1 MRLSERV
8 PCRSVTS
15 LSTVHLSPSTYV
27 GCAMQHLT
35 HRRGLRFGL
44 DVIETVPFR
53 DIARL
58 SIVFE
63 PGARAAPRV
72 PTCSQRA
79 ARSRSYAQLS
89 PMPAMRSLPAVMAAA
104 HACRLV
110 SDDDATH
117 D

>member
-53 DIARL
+53 DIATLDR
-58 SIVFE
+58 FRTRR
-63 PGARAAPRV
+63 ARG
-72 PTCSQRA
+72 T
-79 ARSRSYAQLS
+79 ARTY
-89 PMPAMRSLPAVMAAA
+89 M
-104 HACRLV
+104 
-110 SDDDATH
+110 
-117 D
+117 